1 MINWSIKGSGQK
13 IYWSIGIRLDGIVK
27 NTRFRLDGILS
38 IVPFPS
44 NTLPLHFL
52 HSLPCFPLSPPLYP
66 FLFTIINPILPIL
79 PYYFSLPLLLYSPF
93 PLATIK
99 FLLLENNETGFKK
112 KKLRINLYI
121 MISVRNKKGSE
132 TGDKNQ
138 VISS

>member
-1 MINWSIKGSGQK
+1 M
-13 IYWSIGIRLDGIVK
+13 IRLDDILKYRDQVRWSFPPSLLSIAPFSP
-27 NTRFRLDGILS
+27 TTPSSLS
-38 IVPFPS
+38 IVPFPY
-44 NTLPLHFL
+44 NTPPLHFL

-66 FLFTIINPILPIL
+66 FLFIPILPIFPIL